1 VKEVNGR
8 NIGVCAEDFID
19 SNWIVLF
26 ARLPRITRKNPVS
39 TRMLIYLLP
48 DVQI

>member
-26 ARLPRITRKNPVS
+26 ARSPRITRENPVS
-39 TRMLIYLLP
+39 RMLIYLLP